1 MPEIRDPVTHEII
14 GAAIEVHRNLGP
26 GVLES
31 AFEACLCFELAERG
45 LGVERQVAM
54 PLIYKG
60 VKLNLGYRPDLIIN
74 GKVIVELKSVDRL
87 ITQHEAQVLTYL
99 KLSGLE
105 TGLLINNQSQPLV
118 NGIKRLVR
126 SASAVTA
133 VSARVKIKESRNT
146 RHADQPW
153 HTQDP

>member
-1 MPEIRDPVTHEII
+1 MTEIRDPLTHEII

-45 LGVERQVAM
+45 LSVERQVGM

-60 VKLNLGYRPDLIIN
+60 VKLNIGYRPDLIVN
-74 GKVIVELKSVDRL
+74 GAVIVELKSVDRL

-105 TGLLINNQSQPLV
+105 TGLLINIQSQPLIK
-118 NGIKRLVR
+118 GIKRLVR
-126 SASAVTA
+126 SASAVSA
-133 VSARVKIKESRNT
+133 VSA
-146 RHADQPW
+146 
-153 HTQDP
+153 

>member
-1 MPEIRDPVTHEII
+1 MAEIRDPLTHQVI

-45 LGVERQVAM
+45 LVVERQVGM

-60 VKLNLGYRPDLIIN
+60 VKLNLGYRPDLIIERAL
-74 GKVIVELKSVDRL
+74 IVELKSVEKL

-105 TGLLINNQSQPLV
+105 TGLLINIQSQPLIK
-118 NGIKRLVR
+118 GIKRLVR
-126 SASAVTA
+126 SVSA
-133 VSARVKIKESRNT
+133 VSAVS
-146 RHADQPW
+146 A
-153 HTQDP
+153 